1 MYQKI
6 CENFDLTGKITP
18 VTAAMKLVLQNLV
31 IKKLDCDDTIPGN
44 LRAIWDS
51 HSQMMNES
59 KILKRHRDVIP
70 DDAVDTNVD
79 ILDFGDARKD
89 IACITIYARF
99 NRQNGSYSCQLVF
112 T

>member
-6 CENFDLTGKITP
+6 CETFDLTGKITP

-51 HSQMMNES
+51 HSQMINES
-59 KILKRHRDVIP
+59 KILKHHRDVIP
-70 DDAVDTNVD
+70 DAVDTNVD
-79 ILDFGDARKD
+79 ILDFGDASKD

-99 NRQNGSYSCQLVF
+99 NHQNGSYSCQLVF